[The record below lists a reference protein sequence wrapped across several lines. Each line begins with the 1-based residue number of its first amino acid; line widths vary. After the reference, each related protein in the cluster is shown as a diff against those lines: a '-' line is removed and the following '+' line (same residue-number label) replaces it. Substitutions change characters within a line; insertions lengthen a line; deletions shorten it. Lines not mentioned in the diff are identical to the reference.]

1 VVVERASATEVGF
14 GNDDTEAGG
23 LEDFDCRYGCGG
35 MEVVIEGIG
44 PE

>member
-1 VVVERASATEVGF
+1 VVVEGASAAEVGF
-14 GNDDTEAGG
+14 GDAHFEAGG